1 MISDRWK
8 IGAELERYI
17 HPLNEQHPGVYNVC
31 SCQVAPDTVNV
42 QDALVIGSEQSKRF
56 SASLSSDFHA
66 TTKKKVKSM
75 EAINVNVKVKV
86 MVMYFA
92 ENCQYQDEVQWAH
105 WNHNQVTIHPISTY
119 YTCSY
124 ILYLQFSNI
133 DSSADICEGKVAGLS
148 SAISRL
154 GGGCNLVTEDV
165 VASLS
170 SLPAP
175 RQGTAVGNRWGTSTH
190 VFNWRKV
197 EQDVSGIENYIT
209 FQHQMKSV
217 LLWGISRGY
226 LIQTSFR

>member
-1 MISDRWK
+1 M
-8 IGAELERYI
+8 L
-17 HPLNEQHPGVYNVC
+17 VYHLQ
-31 SCQVAPDTVNV
+31 SPD
-42 QDALVIGSEQSKRF
+42 
-56 SASLSSDFHA
+56 
-66 TTKKKVKSM
+66 
-75 EAINVNVKVKV
+75 
-86 MVMYFA
+86 
-92 ENCQYQDEVQWAH
+92 W
-105 WNHNQVTIHPISTY
+105 
-119 YTCSY
+119 
-124 ILYLQFSNI
+124 
-133 DSSADICEGKVAGLS
+133 
-148 SAISRL
+148 

-197 EQDVSGIENYIT
+197 EQDVSGIEKYIT

>member
-119 YTCSY
+119 YTCSSQTLIPVQTFVREKLLVY
-124 ILYLQFSNI
+124 HLQSP
-133 DSSADICEGKVAGLS
+133 DW
-148 SAISRL
+148 
-154 GGGCNLVTEDV
+154 GGGV
-165 VASLS
+165 
-170 SLPAP
+170 
-175 RQGTAVGNRWGTSTH
+175 
-190 VFNWRKV
+190 
-197 EQDVSGIENYIT
+197 I
-209 FQHQMKSV
+209 
-217 LLWGISRGY
+217 LLLRM
-226 LIQTSFR
+226 L